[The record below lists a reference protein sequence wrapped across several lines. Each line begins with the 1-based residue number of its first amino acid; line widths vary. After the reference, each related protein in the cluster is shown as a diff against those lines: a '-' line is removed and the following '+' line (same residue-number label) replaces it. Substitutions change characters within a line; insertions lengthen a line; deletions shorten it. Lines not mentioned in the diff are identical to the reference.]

1 MGSGISLFTATIPTT
16 RKIMMTNKQLVQI
29 SLESGKTL
37 LVEAEG
43 EAVQQGGKMAA
54 SRLSSL
60 QEKVAKTLD
69 DALETTKEAAESII
83 EKLSG
88 LKNSPQEIDVEFG
101 IKLTAGLD
109 AIISSTGAEANFKVT
124 LKWKKNVNE

>member
-1 MGSGISLFTATIPTT
+1 
-16 RKIMMTNKQLVQI
+16 MTNKQLAQI
-29 SLESGKTL
+29 SLKSGKTI
-37 LVEAEG
+37 LVEVEE
-43 EAVQQGGKMAA
+43 EAIQQGGKRSA

-60 QEKVAKTLD
+60 QEKVAKTFD
-69 DALETTKEAAESII
+69 DALETTKEAAECII
-83 EKLSG
+83 EKLSE

-124 LKWKKNVNE
+124 LKWKKENVNE